1 MQGDAGKVQVRKAV
15 LQPGEEATSA
25 LSWQADCARYAVERA
40 GFWMTGPGFSPDA
53 SAPPSAP
60 AQDSG
65 AQQQVSE
72 AQAGRGYVSLGG
84 VPVPS
89 RAARRGA
96 QAARQFV
103 RTPSAERS
111 LQACALVLCQSRPLL
126 LDGPPGAALSP

>member
-1 MQGDAGKVQVRKAV
+1 MQGDAGKAQLRKAV

-40 GFWMTGPGFSPDA
+40 GFWMTGPSFPPDT
-53 SAPPSAP
+53 SAPSSAP
-60 AQDSG
+60 AQDGG
-65 AQQQVSE
+65 AQQQMSE
-72 AQAGRGYVSLGG
+72 VQAGRSYVSLRGI
-84 VPVPS
+84 PVPS
-89 RAARRGA
+89 RGARRGA

-126 LDGPPGAALSP
+126 LDGPPGAALPP